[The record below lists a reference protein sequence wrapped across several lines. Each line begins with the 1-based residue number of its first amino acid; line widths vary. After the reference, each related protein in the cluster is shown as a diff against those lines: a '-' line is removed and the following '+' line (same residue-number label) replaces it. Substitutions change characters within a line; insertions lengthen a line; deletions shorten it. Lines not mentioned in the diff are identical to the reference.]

1 MAAKAVHLAHRTHWV
16 DFDDNEIPW
25 SAGQDFFRLWCERR
39 GERDCP
45 SRADFTPVELK
56 RWLPHVV
63 LLDYL
68 PEKKDCRIRLVG
80 TAIAELFPRDP
91 TGMLI
96 RDLHNG
102 DQTMLGLQAVI
113 DWRIPIMAK
122 DLSIEWADRSYR
134 IFDSVNLPLSRTG
147 ETIDMILILINL
159 RPLQV

>member
-16 DFDDNEIPW
+16 DFDDEDIPW
-25 SAGQDFFRLWCERR
+25 LAGQEFFRLW
-39 GERDCP
+39 RDRCGDRDFP
-45 SRADFTPVELK
+45 MRADFTPMELK

-68 PEKKDCRIRLVG
+68 PEKQDCSVRLVG

-102 DQTMLGLQAVI
+102 DQTMLGLQAVV
-113 DWRIPIMAK
+113 DWRLPIMAK
-122 DLSIEWADRSYR
+122 ELTIEWADRSHR
-134 IFDSVNLPLSRTG
+134 VFDSVNLPLSRNG
-147 ETIDMILILINL
+147 DAIDMLLILINL
-159 RPLQV
+159 RPPQL